1 MALNQLFCKKPDLDI
16 LSILLDCFNLENIND
31 TKIFTKR
38 NLVEFK
44 TVEKINKNKK
54 KFEKYYLPCKSS
66 KYLDNLNE
74 KKVIT
79 ILKQIV
85 RIFDFYI
92 YSKERVK
99 DSEKYIVY
107 QVVPL
112 CQKNILNIKKKKSN
126 ICCIL

>member
-54 KFEKYYLPCKSS
+54 
-66 KYLDNLNE
+66 NL
-74 KKVIT
+74 
-79 ILKQIV
+79 
-85 RIFDFYI
+85 
-92 YSKERVK
+92 
-99 DSEKYIVY
+99 
-107 QVVPL
+107 
-112 CQKNILNIKKKKSN
+112 KNIIYHVNHQNI
-126 ICCIL
+126 